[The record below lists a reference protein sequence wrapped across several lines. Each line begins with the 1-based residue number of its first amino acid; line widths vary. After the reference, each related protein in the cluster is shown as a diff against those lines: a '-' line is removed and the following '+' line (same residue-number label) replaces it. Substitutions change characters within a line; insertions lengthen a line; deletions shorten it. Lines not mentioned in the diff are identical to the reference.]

1 MLDAGLDLGKTP
13 AQSAVLLRES
23 AVHAGLGYPLLLSA
37 SNKRFIGE
45 LLGREIDDR
54 RDESLAAVAYGVA
67 CGCRIVRVHDVR
79 GQPSGVPHDRG
90 AARRGRAPT
99 PVREVSR
106 VMTITLVQ
114 GSDPSLR
121 DREVQRVVDELLG
134 GVDRSLALDDHT
146 IESRRRAR
154 RRRRRRGRR
163 RRRRRRR
170 PAHRSSCPTFAA
182 VVNAVQSPPFMT
194 ECRVVV
200 VREIG
205 NLTSEQGKWLA
216 EWIAD
221 PLDGVHLVLVAGGG
235 RVPTALDKACK
246 ANGRR
251 RRRRAASRPPPCSRS
266 ELQGRAPA
274 ARAPTRRTRI
284 AAHLGDDAGRVPE
297 LVELLR
303 ATYGANATLDVDA
316 VEPYLGELGTAGR
329 FDLTNAIDR
338 GDLGAALEVLHRML
352 TATSAPQPKPLHPMQ
367 VMASLVFHYQ
377 RLLRLDDPSITTKE
391 QAAEVLGMKSAGGAR
406 FPLEAARRLGSDGL
420 REALGL
426 LAQAEL
432 DLRGQSGLDERT
444 AIDVLV
450 ARLAALSRRH
460 ARGSDPRASVAD
472 LAAASRSVGGRR
484 RCARASSGARCGGRP
499 GSCG

>member
-1 MLDAGLDLGKTP
+1 
-13 AQSAVLLRES
+13 
-23 AVHAGLGYPLLLSA
+23 
-37 SNKRFIGE
+37 
-45 LLGREIDDR
+45 
-54 RDESLAAVAYGVA
+54 
-67 CGCRIVRVHDVR
+67 
-79 GQPSGVPHDRG
+79 
-90 AARRGRAPT
+90 
-99 PVREVSR
+99 
-106 VMTITLVQ
+106 MTIMLVQ
-114 GSDPSLR
+114 GTDPSLR
-121 DREVQRVVDELLG
+121 DREVQRVIDELLA
-134 GVDRSLALDDHT
+134 GVDRSMALDDHT
-146 IESRRRAR
+146 IDSRRRGGGGDSEQSAEEVDDV
-154 RRRRRRGRR
+154 GTG
-163 RRRRRRR
+163 
-170 PAHRSSCPTFAA
+170 ASLELPTFAA

-205 NLTSEQGKWLA
+205 NLTGEQGKWLA

-221 PLDGVHLVLVAGGG
+221 PLDGVHLVLVSGGG
-235 RVPTALDKACK
+235 RVPVALDKACK
-246 ANGRR
+246 ATATVVGPAGEQTASALAS
-251 RRRRAASRPPPCSRS
+251 AAK
-266 ELQGRAPA
+266 E
-274 ARAPTRRTRI
+274 ARLKLSADASARI
-284 AAHLGDDAGRVPE
+284 ATHLGDDAGRVPE

-316 VEPYLGELGTAGR
+316 VESYLGELGTAGR

-338 GDLGAALEVLHRML
+338 GELGTALEVLHRLL
-352 TATSAPQPKPLHPMQ
+352 TATSAAQPKPLHPMQ

-377 RLLRLDDPSITTKE
+377 RLLRLDDPAITTKE

-460 ARGSDPRASVAD
+460 ARGTTRAR
-472 LAAASRSVGGRR
+472 ASRS
-484 RCARASSGARCGGRP
+484 
-499 GSCG
+499 

>member
-1 MLDAGLDLGKTP
+1 
-13 AQSAVLLRES
+13 
-23 AVHAGLGYPLLLSA
+23 
-37 SNKRFIGE
+37 
-45 LLGREIDDR
+45 
-54 RDESLAAVAYGVA
+54 
-67 CGCRIVRVHDVR
+67 
-79 GQPSGVPHDRG
+79 
-90 AARRGRAPT
+90 
-99 PVREVSR
+99 
-106 VMTITLVQ
+106 MTIMLVQ
-114 GSDPSLR
+114 GADPSLR
-121 DREVQRVVDELLG
+121 DREAQRVVDELLG

-146 IESRRRAR
+146 IESRRRGGASADTDAATDDDDEAST
-154 RRRRRRGRR
+154 G
-163 RRRRRRR
+163 
-170 PAHRSSCPTFAA
+170 ASLELPTFAA

-235 RVPTALDKACK
+235 RVPAALDKACK
-246 ANGRR
+246 ATATVVGPAGEQT
-251 RRRRAASRPPPCSRS
+251 AAALAS
-266 ELQGRAPA
+266 A
-274 ARAPTRRTRI
+274 AKEARLRLTAEASARI
-284 AAHLGDDAGRVPE
+284 ATHLGDDAGRVPE
-297 LVELLR
+297 LVGLLR
-303 ATYGANATLDVDA
+303 ATYGANATLDVDS
-316 VEPYLGELGTAGR
+316 VEAYLGELGTAGR

-338 GDLGAALEVLHRML
+338 GELGTALEVLQRL
-352 TATSAPQPKPLHPMQ
+352 VTATSASQPKPLHPMQ

-377 RLLRLDDPSITTKE
+377 RLLRLDDPAITTKE

-460 ARGSDPRASVAD
+460 ARGTTRVRA
-472 LAAASRSVGGRR
+472 
-484 RCARASSGARCGGRP
+484 
-499 GSCG
+499 